1 MQRDLRMQRKIKR
14 RLIETEANRIVNL
27 LLLLNENEDEGTRDE
42 VSRRTRYSHGC
53 SHRSIWTHFLSL
65 SLSLSLSLFLFGSW
79 SSVCMDVYV
88 YVYVYVRE
96 DFLER

>member
-65 SLSLSLSLFLFGSW
+65 SLSLFLFGSW

-88 YVYVYVRE
+88 YVYVYMYVYVRE